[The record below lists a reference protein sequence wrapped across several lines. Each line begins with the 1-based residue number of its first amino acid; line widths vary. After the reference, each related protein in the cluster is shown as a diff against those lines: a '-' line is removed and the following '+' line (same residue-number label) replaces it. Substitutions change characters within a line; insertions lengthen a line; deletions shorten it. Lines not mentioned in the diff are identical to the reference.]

1 MITAPIWRT
10 MEVSN
15 MGLDMWLARRRKLP
29 SVSELVAS
37 QYLVEEVIHWRKA
50 DAIHHFFD
58 ERTAEGIANCAE
70 YVFFNDDIRNLLNL
84 VTEVLEHP
92 ERTNEHP
99 PNLAG
104 FSFRSTEYDK
114 WDVDDLK
121 HTHEA
126 LTKALANAEPHDE
139 FVYSAWW

>member
-1 MITAPIWRT
+1 
-10 MEVSN
+10 
-15 MGLDMWLARRRKLP
+15 MGLDMWLARRRKLA
-29 SVSELVAS
+29 SVNELVAS
-37 QYLVEEVIHWRKA
+37 QYLVEEVIHWRRA

-70 YVFFNDDIRNLLNL
+70 YVFSNDDIRELLNL

-92 ERTNEHP
+92 GRTN
-99 PNLAG
+99 
-104 FSFRSTEYDK
+104 EYDK
-114 WDVDDLK
+114 WELDDLT